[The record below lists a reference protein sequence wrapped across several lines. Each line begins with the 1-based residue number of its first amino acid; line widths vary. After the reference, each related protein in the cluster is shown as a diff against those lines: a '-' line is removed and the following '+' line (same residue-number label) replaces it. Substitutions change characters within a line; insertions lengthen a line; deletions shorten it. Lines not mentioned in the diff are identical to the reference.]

1 MSRNFSCFENK
12 QSCHHFLN
20 FNIAF
25 FMMVL
30 FISFHES
37 VLLFVD
43 VFENDLYILKNL
55 VDFLLTRGWRNQGNQ
70 YAMAL
75 LSKTFRKY
83 SVLGN

>member
-1 MSRNFSCFENK
+1 
-12 QSCHHFLN
+12 
-20 FNIAF
+20 
-25 FMMVL
+25 MMVL

-83 SVLGN
+83 SVLGNWIMGSE